1 LGFKSDFSRVINS
14 INPKNSMNPTN
25 PERHMMMFKVA
36 IITISDRGSKG
47 EREDSSGP
55 LIREMVKNLPAEVIH
70 YEIIPDE
77 KEVIIEALKRSS
89 DELKADLILTTG
101 GTGLS
106 PRDVTPDATRRVIE
120 KEVPGFSEA
129 MRAESLKKTP
139 HAMISRAICGI
150 RGSSL
155 IVNLPGSPK
164 SVKENLSVILP
175 ALPHAL
181 SKLKGDPSECG
192 QE

>member
-1 LGFKSDFSRVINS
+1 
-14 INPKNSMNPTN
+14 MT
-25 PERHMMMFKVA
+25 FKVA
-36 IITISDRGSKG
+36 ILTISDRGSKG
-47 EREDSSGP
+47 DRKDSSGP
-55 LIREMVKNLPAEVIH
+55 LIREMIKNLPGEVVH

-77 KEVIIEALKRSS
+77 KEKIAQALKKSA
-89 DELKADLILTTG
+89 DQLKADLIFTTG

-106 PRDVTPDATRRVIE
+106 PRDVTPDATLEVIQ

-139 HAMISRAICGI
+139 HAMISRAVCGI
-150 RGSSL
+150 RGSTL

-164 SVKENLSVILP
+164 SVRENLTIILP

>member
-1 LGFKSDFSRVINS
+1 
-14 INPKNSMNPTN
+14 
-25 PERHMMMFKVA
+25 MMFKVA
-36 IITISDRGSKG
+36 ILTISDRGSKG

-55 LIREMVKNLPAEVIH
+55 LIREMVKDLPAEVIY

-77 KEVIIEALKRSS
+77 KEVIIEALKKSA
-89 DELKADLILTTG
+89 DQLKADLILTTG

-106 PRDVTPDATRRVIE
+106 PRDVTPDATSKVID
-120 KEVPGFSEA
+120 KKIPGFSEA

-181 SKLKGDPSECG
+181 SKLMGDPSECG
-192 QE
+192 QK

>member
-1 LGFKSDFSRVINS
+1 
-14 INPKNSMNPTN
+14 
-25 PERHMMMFKVA
+25 MFKVA
-36 IITISDRGSKG
+36 ILTLSDKGSKG
-47 EREDSSGP
+47 EREDTSGP
-55 LIREMVKNLPAEVIH
+55 LIREMVKDLPAEVIH

-77 KEVIIEALKRSS
+77 KGEIVEALKKCADR
-89 DELKADLILTTG
+89 LRADLVLTTG

-106 PRDVTPDATRRVIE
+106 PRDVTPDATLAVIE
-120 KEVPGFSEA
+120 KEVPGFAEA

-139 HAMISRAICGI
+139 HAMISRAIVGI
-150 RGSSL
+150 RGASL

-164 SVKENLSVILP
+164 GVRENLGVILP

-181 SKLKGDPSECG
+181 SKLKGDPADCA

>member
-1 LGFKSDFSRVINS
+1 MVRDDK
-14 INPKNSMNPTN
+14 
-25 PERHMMMFKVA
+25 MFKVA
-36 IITISDRGSKG
+36 ILTISDRGSKG

-55 LIREMVKNLPAEVIH
+55 LIREMVRDLPAQVIH

-77 KEVIIEALKRSS
+77 KEIIIEALKKSA
-89 DELKADLILTTG
+89 DQLKADLILTTG

-106 PRDVTPDATRRVIE
+106 PRDVTPDATLKVID

-139 HAMISRAICGI
+139 HAMISRAISGV

-181 SKLKGDPSECG
+181 SKLMGDSSECG
-192 QE
+192 QK

>member
-1 LGFKSDFSRVINS
+1 MFRV
-14 INPKNSMNPTN
+14 
-25 PERHMMMFKVA
+25 VVL
-36 IITISDRGSKG
+36 TISDKGSKG

-55 LIREMVKNLPAEVIH
+55 LIREMVKDLPAEVIH

-77 KEVIIEALKRSS
+77 KEMIIEALKKSA
-89 DELKADLILTTG
+89 DQLKADLILTTG

-106 PRDVTPDATRRVIE
+106 PRDVTPDATSKVID

-139 HAMISRAICGI
+139 HAMISRAVSGI
-150 RGSSL
+150 RGSTL

-164 SVKENLSVILP
+164 GVRENLSVILP

-192 QE
+192 QS

>member
-1 LGFKSDFSRVINS
+1 
-14 INPKNSMNPTN
+14 
-25 PERHMMMFKVA
+25 MFKVV
-36 IITISDRGSKG
+36 ILTISDRGSKG
-47 EREDSSGP
+47 EREDASGP
-55 LIREMVKNLPAEVIH
+55 LIREMVKDLPAEVIH

-77 KEVIIEALKRSS
+77 KKEIVEALKKSA
-89 DELKADLILTTG
+89 DQMKADLVLSTG

-106 PRDVTPDATRRVIE
+106 PRDVTPDATLEVID
-120 KEVPGFSEA
+120 KEVPGFAEA

-139 HAMISRAICGI
+139 HAMISRTIVGI
-150 RGSSL
+150 RGSCL

-164 SVKENLSVILP
+164 GVRENLSVILP

-192 QE
+192 QG

>member
-1 LGFKSDFSRVINS
+1 
-14 INPKNSMNPTN
+14 
-25 PERHMMMFKVA
+25 MFKVA
-36 IITISDRGSKG
+36 ILTISDRGSKG

-55 LIREMVKNLPAEVIH
+55 LIREMIKDLPAQVIH
-70 YEIIPDE
+70 YEVIPDE
-77 KEVIIEALKRSS
+77 KDQIIDALIKSADRLKS
-89 DELKADLILTTG
+89 DLVLTTG

-106 PRDVTPDATRRVIE
+106 PRDVTPDATRKVID
-120 KEVPGFSEA
+120 KEVPGFAEA

-139 HAMISRAICGI
+139 HAMISRAVVGI
-150 RGSSL
+150 RGSTL

-164 SVKENLSVILP
+164 SVKENLEVILA

-181 SKLKGDPSECG
+181 SKLKGDPSECA

>member
-1 LGFKSDFSRVINS
+1 
-14 INPKNSMNPTN
+14 
-25 PERHMMMFKVA
+25 MFKVA

-47 EREDSSGP
+47 EREDLSGP
-55 LIREMVKNLPAEVIH
+55 LIREMVKDLPAEVIH

-106 PRDVTPDATRRVIE
+106 PRDVTPDATSKVID

-129 MRAESLKKTP
+129 MRAESLKETP
-139 HAMISRAICGI
+139 HAMISRAVSGI
-150 RGSSL
+150 RGSTL

-192 QE
+192 QT

>member
-1 LGFKSDFSRVINS
+1 
-14 INPKNSMNPTN
+14 MT
-25 PERHMMMFKVA
+25 FKVV
-36 IITISDRGSKG
+36 ILTISDRGSKG

-55 LIREMVKNLPAEVIH
+55 LIREMVRELPAEVIY

-77 KEVIIEALKRSS
+77 KEKIVDALRKSA
-89 DELKADLILTTG
+89 DQLKADLILTTG

-106 PRDVTPDATRRVIE
+106 PRDVTPDATLEVIQ
-120 KEVPGFSEA
+120 KEAPGFSEA

-139 HAMISRAICGI
+139 HAMISRAIVGV

-181 SKLKGDPSECG
+181 SKLKGDPAECG
-192 QE
+192 RG

>member
-1 LGFKSDFSRVINS
+1 
-14 INPKNSMNPTN
+14 
-25 PERHMMMFKVA
+25 MFKVA
-36 IITISDRGSKG
+36 ILTISDRGSKG

-55 LIREMVKNLPAEVIH
+55 LIREMVKDLPAEIVH

-77 KEVIIEALKRSS
+77 KKKIVEALKKIADR
-89 DELKADLILTTG
+89 LKADLILTTG

-106 PRDVTPDATRRVIE
+106 PRDVTPDATLEAIE

-139 HAMISRAICGI
+139 HAMISRAITGI

-164 SVKENLSVILP
+164 SVRENLSVILP